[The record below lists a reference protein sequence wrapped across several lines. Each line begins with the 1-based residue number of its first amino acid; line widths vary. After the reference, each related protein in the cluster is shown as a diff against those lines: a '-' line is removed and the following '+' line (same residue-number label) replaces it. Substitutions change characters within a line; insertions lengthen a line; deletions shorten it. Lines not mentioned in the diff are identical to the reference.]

1 MKNSILF
8 LLFLSVI
15 VSFKTITP
23 TAKNPI
29 DKSDFSTQ
37 FKSVVEAAKKRFAS
51 EMGALQ
57 SSTDDNYKKKYATT
71 IPFKNATVS
80 LLVDQSDLLT
90 YQIIYPFDPTTLD
103 EAKSVKKEVADLVK
117 TLLPSDYKTYS
128 TYVAGYAGYMT
139 EMFEYNS
146 DIFAEV
152 SKRPV
157 VRVGIILL
165 SEGKYNLEV
174 IVSEPVFKTSERPN
188 QEKK

>member
-8 LLFLSVI
+8 LLFLTVT

-37 FKSVVEAAKKRFAS
+37 FKLVVEAAKKRFAF
-51 EMGALQ
+51 EMGASQ

-71 IPFKNATVS
+71 ILFKNATVS

-90 YQIIYPFDPTTLD
+90 YQIIYPFDAATLD

>member
-8 LLFLSVI
+8 LLFLTVT

-37 FKSVVEAAKKRFAS
+37 FKLVVEAAKKRFAF
-51 EMGALQ
+51 EMGASQ

-90 YQIIYPFDPTTLD
+90 YQIIYPFDAATLD

>member
-1 MKNSILF
+1 MKNSIF
-8 LLFLSVI
+8 LILFLSLT

-23 TAKNPI
+23 HPKNPI

-37 FKSVVEAAKKRFAS
+37 FKSVVEAAKKRFAN

-71 IPFKNATVS
+71 IPFKNAAVS

-90 YQIIYPFDPTTLD
+90 YQIIYPFDATTLD
-103 EAKSVKKEVADLVK
+103 EAKSIKKEVADLVK

>member
-1 MKNSILF
+1 MNPILVAF
-8 LLFLSVI
+8 ITVI
-15 VSFKTITP
+15 VMDAVWLT
-23 TAKNPI
+23 
-29 DKSDFSTQ
+29 
-37 FKSVVEAAKKRFAS
+37 
-51 EMGALQ
+51 L
-57 SSTDDNYKKKYATT
+57 NYKYHSKLFTAVQGSPIAVRL
-71 IPFKNATVS
+71 IPAIAVYI
-80 LLVDQSDLLT
+80 LIPLAVT
-90 YQIIYPFDPTTLD
+90 YFAVN